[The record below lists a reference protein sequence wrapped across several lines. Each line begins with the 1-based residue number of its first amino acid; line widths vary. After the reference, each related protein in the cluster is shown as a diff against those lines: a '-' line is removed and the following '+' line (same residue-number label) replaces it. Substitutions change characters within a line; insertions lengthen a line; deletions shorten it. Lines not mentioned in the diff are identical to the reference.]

1 MFALLVLAITPEML
15 CITTVQCALT
25 CTHGAVL
32 LSRLSAC
39 LSHLHAANAIMQV
52 YFRVKHGNME
62 ELARHTRDDLW
73 CDLPGVK
80 AVIDD
85 EDAAP

>member
-1 MFALLVLAITPEML
+1 MYYYSAVRANLYTWRCPAQKTECLPVSTL
-15 CITTVQCALT
+15 CCNATV
-25 CTHGAVL
+25 
-32 LSRLSAC
+32 
-39 LSHLHAANAIMQV
+39 QV

-80 AVIDD
+80 AVIEQ
-85 EDAAP
+85 EDAAS